1 LTINYPSYSGPSVG
15 DYLKNP
21 AYPDYDLAAV
31 FAVAKKYV
39 GIKYRFGGSSP
50 AGFDCSGYIQF
61 VYSQFGISLPHSV
74 SGQAA
79 RGKPIRLKDA
89 KPGDLVI
96 MAGHNG
102 FYAGNGMIL
111 DSPRTGG
118 SVSIRPIWTESY
130 YIVRLGI

>member
-1 LTINYPSYSGPSVG
+1 
-15 DYLKNP
+15 
-21 AYPDYDLAAV
+21 
-31 FAVAKKYV
+31 
-39 GIKYRFGGSSP
+39 
-50 AGFDCSGYIQF
+50 
-61 VYSQFGISLPHSV
+61 V